1 MAEKLGAFLK
11 SPRNIHDSYFRA
23 VLQSPERA
31 ADFLRCH
38 LPPAIVRLLADEQ
51 PELQDGSF
59 VDDNLRNRH
68 SDRLFRVKLRSGEY
82 IFVIVEHASKVDP
95 EMANRLLHY
104 RIRIWDREKDTS
116 DAKPG
121 RLTPILA
128 LVVYTGKAR
137 WTAPLSLPGMMTGT
151 MTGNAAFHDMMRE
164 DLALRDQMCGSG
176 YWLRDIGR
184 MPEDQLGSNPDLKGA
199 FLVLKHAYGGPVGK
213 RVLHRIRELISEG
226 TDFERQTYRYILD
239 AFDTDSDT
247 LSATLK
253 TKGATTVGV
262 LVESVIGRVRSEG
275 RAEGRSE
282 GRAEGR
288 SEGRAEGR
296 SEGRA
301 SILNRLLE
309 RRFGRL
315 PPGVRERVRCA
326 SVQELDAW
334 ADTVLDAPT
343 LEAVFVDP
351 PRH

>member
-1 MAEKLGAFLK
+1 
-11 SPRNIHDSYFRA
+11 
-23 VLQSPERA
+23 
-31 ADFLRCH
+31 
-38 LPPAIVRLLADEQ
+38 
-51 PELQDGSF
+51 
-59 VDDNLRNRH
+59 
-68 SDRLFRVKLRSGEY
+68 
-82 IFVIVEHASKVDP
+82 
-95 EMANRLLHY
+95 
-104 RIRIWDREKDTS
+104 
-116 DAKPG
+116 
-121 RLTPILA
+121 
-128 LVVYTGKAR
+128 
-137 WTAPLSLPGMMTGT
+137 MMTGT

-275 RAEGRSE
+275 RSE
-282 GRAEGR
+282 GRA
-288 SEGRAEGR
+288 
-296 SEGRA
+296 EGRA